1 MSKHIYDSQWCDPSL
16 KPELKRLILKSE
28 TQVDLSD
35 REALAMVELAKHQRV
50 VPLMYQKTQREDI
63 RQGLQQAYD
72 KIERKQ
78 TKRWPVLREVF
89 NGMAEAGIPV
99 ALLKGSLLSNTLFED
114 CLYKDMNDADVLV
127 PVTHLEQAQ
136 KFLLD
141 YGFEAVVDVWGE
153 EEDPTAFNLP
163 MMMHIETET
172 VISIHFNLKS
182 SATGVSPDIERIW
195 QDVKPIE
202 SMHVNALR
210 MSWEDTLLHI
220 CIDLPMFKIGLR
232 EFIDLANIINEYD
245 IDWQVFEE
253 RVFLWKAFNGAYR
266 LLACLR
272 YGLGMD
278 IPDLML
284 KNIRRHVTPMVRWET
299 DSRFEN
305 WPVRRSTVVG
315 DIERAYFVN
324 AISDKENQV
333 SFWSLL
339 KKSLFQPS
347 DKVLIDCFGKAG
359 LVQRILLPPM
369 VFQAMAL
376 DYGWKKMLGWAG
388 STKKEPNHAEGEHW
402 RKVLSGME

>member
-1 MSKHIYDSQWCDPSL
+1 MSKYIYDSQWCDPSL

-359 LVQRILLPPM
+359 IVQRILLPPM